1 MELDLAPPGPG
12 EALVRLRASGLC
24 HSDLNAIDGTAETPC
39 PAVLGHEGAGV
50 VDAAGPGV
58 SLAPGTHVVLSWLP
72 ACGDCEECRR
82 GLQHLCASAWAA
94 MATGGLLDGTPR
106 LSRDGEPIFHYCFVS
121 SFAERAV
128 VPARSCVP
136 VPADVP
142 FEVAALVG
150 CAVTTGTGAV
160 WRTAGVRPGE
170 RVSVIGCGGVGMS
183 AVMGAVAVGAAP
195 IVAVDLDEDRLELAR
210 SFGATDAVRWTGGA
224 DETAERVRAAS
235 GGGVDYAIE
244 ATGRAEA
251 ARAAFLSTRPRG
263 AAVLIGIPHADAV
276 LSRARFDV
284 RLRPPRARLSSPARP
299 LPPRAPAARPADLG
313 PPASR
318 GDRGGLRGAP
328 LGPWPARGPRPRRSE
343 RVTDPLDGRIGE
355 AWSGEVP
362 NGSHINLVLAR
373 RGSPTAAAAAAV
385 LASPR
390 PGHLPILACLK
401 GAGTPVRP
409 ATIVVNKVTIDGDGL
424 ARMTW
429 GAAQLGIAQGVLDA
443 VAEGLLDAVE
453 AADVIVVVA
462 VWVDPDAH
470 DETAVRTANR
480 EATRAAVA
488 DALEP
493 PAPEAV
499 RALAEQR
506 DEATNAYYAGD

>member
-12 EALVRLRASGLC
+12 EALVKLRASGLC

-50 VDAAGPGV
+50 VEAAGPGV

-82 GLQHLCASAWAA
+82 GLPHLCAFAWAA
-94 MATGGLLDGTPR
+94 MATGGLLDGTSR

-121 SFAERAV
+121 SFADRAV
-128 VPARSCVP
+128 VPARSCVQ

-195 IVAVDLDEDRLELAR
+195 IVAVDVDEDRLELAR
-210 SFGATDAVRWTGGA
+210 SCGATDAVRWTGSA

-235 GGGVDYAIE
+235 RGGVDYAIE

-251 ARAAFLSTRPRG
+251 ARAAFLSTRPHG

-276 LSRARFDV
+276 LSLPAPLIPRTERRVLGSMYGSARPERDFPALLDLYRRG
-284 RLRPPRARLSSPARP
+284 RLPLDRLISARLPLDAIEEGFDALRSAR
-299 LPPRAPAARPADLG
+299 
-313 PPASR
+313 
-318 GDRGGLRGAP
+318 GLRVV
-328 LGPWPARGPRPRRSE
+328 L
-343 RVTDPLDGRIGE
+343 DLDG
-355 AWSGEVP
+355 
-362 NGSHINLVLAR
+362 
-373 RGSPTAAAAAAV
+373 
-385 LASPR
+385 AS
-390 PGHLPILACLK
+390 A
-401 GAGTPVRP
+401 
-409 ATIVVNKVTIDGDGL
+409 
-424 ARMTW
+424 
-429 GAAQLGIAQGVLDA
+429 
-443 VAEGLLDAVE
+443 
-453 AADVIVVVA
+453 
-462 VWVDPDAH
+462 
-470 DETAVRTANR
+470 
-480 EATRAAVA
+480 
-488 DALEP
+488 
-493 PAPEAV
+493 
-499 RALAEQR
+499 
-506 DEATNAYYAGD
+506 

>member
-1 MELDLAPPGPG
+1 MGVPLEVMELDLAPPGPG

-50 VDAAGPGV
+50 VEAVGPGV

-82 GLQHLCASAWAA
+82 GLPHLCASAWAA

-136 VPADVP
+136 IPADVP

-170 RVSVIGCGGVGMS
+170 RVAVIGCGGVGMS
-183 AVMGAVAVGAAP
+183 AVIGAAAVGAAP
-195 IVAVDLDEDRLELAR
+195 IVAVDLDEDKLEGAL
-210 SFGATDAVRWTGGA
+210 SFGATDAVRWTDGA
-224 DETAERVRAAS
+224 DETAERVREAS

-263 AAVLIGIPHADAV
+263 AAVLIGIPRADAV
-276 LSRARFDV
+276 LSLPA
-284 RLRPPRARLSSPARP
+284 PIIPRTERRVLGSMYGSARP
-299 LPPRAPAARPADLG
+299 ERDFPALLDLYRRGRLPLDRLISDRLPLDEIEQGFESLRS
-313 PPASR
+313 AS
-318 GDRGGLRGAP
+318 GLRVV
-328 LGPWPARGPRPRRSE
+328 L
-343 RVTDPLDGRIGE
+343 DLDG
-355 AWSGEVP
+355 
-362 NGSHINLVLAR
+362 AR
-373 RGSPTAAAAAAV
+373 A
-385 LASPR
+385 
-390 PGHLPILACLK
+390 
-401 GAGTPVRP
+401 
-409 ATIVVNKVTIDGDGL
+409 
-424 ARMTW
+424 
-429 GAAQLGIAQGVLDA
+429 
-443 VAEGLLDAVE
+443 
-453 AADVIVVVA
+453 
-462 VWVDPDAH
+462 
-470 DETAVRTANR
+470 
-480 EATRAAVA
+480 
-488 DALEP
+488 
-493 PAPEAV
+493 
-499 RALAEQR
+499 
-506 DEATNAYYAGD
+506 